1 MHGDVRAVAAVGGG
15 QGHVVALGGADL
27 QGERHPRAVAVD
39 GAANL
44 VEDLR
49 QSLQRHGVL
58 HLGEAHAARGN
69 EDLVGL
75 VDVSAGGH
83 RLGGEGVELPGQ
95 LRHGLR
101 GFAHRQQT
109 GVVDDLVGDE
119 VARPAQ
125 QARVVGGFHVL
136 DARQPGVFLHQRHV
150 GAREPVELHVVDRGD
165 AFREGAAHL
174 VEVLGV
180 LVGGQA
186 EGGHAIHGQLGDH
199 AEGAHA
205 QSREAEQLAGHT
217 RGAFVGVDFLAVG
230 ADDAE
235 TADHA
240 GETGEA
246 QAGAVGARGHRA
258 GQRLRV
264 DVALVGQRQSAR
276 AQNARHVAQAGARA
290 QRHGAGIGVRADETG
305 HLVQL
310 HPVAVGDGDRGEG
323 MAGAKGTHG
332 ASRRRGVPDDA
343 ADFLGVRRLMHGARH
358 ARLGAGP
365 VAPPL
370 FVHE

>member
-1 MHGDVRAVAAVGGG
+1 MRRAY
-15 QGHVVALGGADL
+15 
-27 QGERHPRAVAVD
+27 P
-39 GAANL
+39 
-44 VEDLR
+44 
-49 QSLQRHGVL
+49 
-58 HLGEAHAARGN
+58 
-69 EDLVGL
+69 
-75 VDVSAGGH
+75 
-83 RLGGEGVELPGQ
+83 ELKCEIE
-95 LRHGLR
+95 
-101 GFAHRQQT
+101 
-109 GVVDDLVGDE
+109 VDDLTQLDQVLEMKPELVMLDNFEVWQTQIAVQRRAQVSPATQLESSGGLTLD
-119 VARPAQ
+119 VAREYA
-125 QARVVGGFHVL
+125 
-136 DARQPGVFLHQRHV
+136 
-150 GAREPVELHVVDRGD
+150 
-165 AFREGAAHL
+165 
-174 VEVLGV
+174 
-180 LVGGQA
+180 
-186 EGGHAIHGQLGDH
+186 
-199 AEGAHA
+199 
-205 QSREAEQLAGHT
+205 SC
-217 RGAFVGVDFLAVG
+217 GVDFLAVG